1 MKSVARYADC
11 RLLHLSCQHVGAAC
25 PHHHPC
31 PQLTHHHPGRIAT
44 RNNTMLGTN
53 YWNTSRSRAAATSK
67 IQQCL
72 KEEEQCKDGTDVPC
86 RTGRHPHVHGVVTDR
101 CSYPR
106 EIGEGAHGSK
116 QSVLLERMARL
127 VAVSDVVHSFSSDQP
142 RLRVDGRLSNRNVH
156 EDRGESGRAR
166 LEQLVKRVGRHA
178 DGCPPP
184 AAAAASSRVSPAP
197 TSAKPSLASFSTRSP
212 ASWRHHDGARP
223 RCCAT
228 HWEEDSSTPNAC
240 GPH

>member
-1 MKSVARYADC
+1 M
-11 RLLHLSCQHVGAAC
+11 Q
-25 PHHHPC
+25 
-31 PQLTHHHPGRIAT
+31 
-44 RNNTMLGTN
+44 
-53 YWNTSRSRAAATSK
+53 
-67 IQQCL
+67 
-72 KEEEQCKDGTDVPC
+72 DGTAVPF

-101 CSYPR
+101 RSNPG

-184 AAAAASSRVSPAP
+184 AAAAATSRVSPAP
-197 TSAKPSLASFSTRSP
+197 TSPNQRETVAGRLCDAVGGIMAAPRWSQASMLCLPTWEGTLHAECVRPTLTR
-212 ASWRHHDGARP
+212 AQ
-223 RCCAT
+223 
-228 HWEEDSSTPNAC
+228 
-240 GPH
+240 